1 VRGRAVR
8 AVTGGGS
15 GIHLIGTVLAAA
27 DKHLDRGNARLLV
40 QPQDVRGALRRGKEG
55 NLVVFVLD
63 LSGSMAAR
71 RRLDVVSGAV
81 VSMLRD
87 SYQRRDRVAVVTL
100 RGDGAEVAVPPT
112 RSVDV
117 AVRRLAGLRTGG
129 RTPIAEGL
137 LTAREVIRRNAFKEP
152 HRRPLVVVLTDGRAT
167 AGAGALQRAAAA
179 ADRLRRDGTT
189 SIVIDCEHGMIR
201 LGLAA
206 TLAEGLGG
214 DCVQLADLTAGG
226 VAGVIRAAA

>member
-1 VRGRAVR
+1 M
-8 AVTGGGS
+8 
-15 GIHLIGTVLAAA
+15 HLIGTVLAAA
-27 DKHLDRGNARLLV
+27 ESHLERGATRLQVL
-40 QPQDVRGALRRGKEG
+40 PQDVRGALRRGKEG

-71 RRLDVVSGAV
+71 KRLEAVSGAV

-87 SYQRRDRVAVVTL
+87 SYQRRDRVAVVTV

-112 RSVDV
+112 RSVDA
-117 AVRRLAGLRTGG
+117 AVRRLTGLRTGG
-129 RTPIAEGL
+129 RTPLAEGL
-137 LTAREVIRRNAFKEP
+137 HTAREVIRRNAFKEP

-167 AGAGALQRAAAA
+167 AGAGALPRAAAA

-206 TLAEGLGG
+206 TLAHGLGG
-214 DCVQLADLTAGG
+214 QCVQLADLTAGG